1 MEERTFEEAMK
12 ELEGIV
18 KRLEG
23 GDLPLEEALKLF
35 ERGVGLVRF
44 CRDKLEEAKKKVEI
58 LVKEGSNLVPKPF
71 EEEGPGF

>member
-1 MEERTFEEAMK
+1 MEERTFEDAMS

-58 LVKEGSNLVPKPF
+58 LVEEGSNLVPKPF